1 MLITIIT
8 INYNNK
14 EGLRQT
20 IESVVVQSCRD
31 FEYIVIDGGSTDGS
45 LEVIKEHSKEID
57 FWVSEKDRG
66 IYHAMNKGV
75 THAHGDY
82 CIFMNS
88 GDCFYDNN
96 VLEILSGHHNFEDV
110 IVGKV
115 SIDKDDDLI
124 SPPPPK
130 GELSLYHLYSGA
142 IPHQGSFIRTELLRK
157 YPYDEDL
164 KISSDW
170 KFFIQ
175 TLIMDNCS
183 ICFMDIFVARY
194 DIHGL
199 SSSNPQLMREEK
211 ESVLSELFPP
221 RVLKDYKRMKQ
232 SECLTQLLTPRLKKN
247 YCIDKLIYR
256 IGSFLLKIRS
266 K

>member
-1 MLITIIT
+1 MKYSVIT
-8 INYNNK
+8 INYNNC
-14 EGLRQT
+14 EGLRHT
-20 IESVVVQSCRD
+20 IESVVGQTYKD
-31 FEYIVIDGGSTDGS
+31 YEYIIIDGGSTDGS
-45 LEVIKEHSKEID
+45 SEIIKEYSEKID

-88 GDCFYDNN
+88 GDCFYDNF
-96 VLEILSGHHNFEDV
+96 VLKKLSGNHNSEDV

-115 SIDKDDDLI
+115 AIDKDDNII
-124 SPPPPK
+124 SPPPST
-130 GELSLYHLYSGA
+130 GELTFYHLYSGA
-142 IPHQGSFIRTELLRK
+142 IPHQGSFIKTELLRK

-175 TLIMDNCS
+175 TLILDNCS
-183 ICFMDIFVARY
+183 IWFMDIFVARY
-194 DIHGL
+194 DINGI

-211 ESVLSELFPP
+211 DYVLSELFPP
-221 RVLKDYKRMKQ
+221 RVLEDYKRMKR
-232 SECLTQLLTPRLKKN
+232 SECLTQLITPLLKKN

-256 IGSFLLKIRS
+256 IGLFLLKIRS